1 MMNDEWWM
9 MNDDEPSQEGSGIF
23 FLAAGDPDSA
33 LASAWRKAVVQG
45 LGVSNSELW
54 SHLRKMKWTS
64 ALPKHAGNDIV
75 VVEKTYGKPV

>member
-1 MMNDEWWM
+1 

-45 LGVSNSELW
+45 LGVSNSEL
-54 SHLRKMKWTS
+54 
-64 ALPKHAGNDIV
+64 
-75 VVEKTYGKPV
+75 